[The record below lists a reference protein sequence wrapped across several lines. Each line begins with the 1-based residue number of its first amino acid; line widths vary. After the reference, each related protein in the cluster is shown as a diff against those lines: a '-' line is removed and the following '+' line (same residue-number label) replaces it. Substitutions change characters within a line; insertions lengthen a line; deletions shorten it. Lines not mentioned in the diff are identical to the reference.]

1 LLFVHR
7 TCILLRC
14 GKPLA
19 ADALLG
25 CFLPRLGRLWQRK
38 RPLFLVYFPLS
49 LFTADLSFGRGCLL
63 ASPAWLVGL
72 SAQGSGSGLTRGR
85 WPSRASSGSH
95 PVCFHP
101 SLMLL
106 LSVAAGRKLIAKERT
121 RPKFFAPC
129 PRRRRDGSALD
140 GTSRTG
146 CSRWPIG
153 GARRRGLPM
162 KSRSARSMAAVN
174 TAQRNHTFQQA
185 LNDGNPNSWP

>member
-38 RPLFLVYFPLS
+38 AASFFGLFSAVVIYRWSVVWSRVLAGIARV
-49 LFTADLSFGRGCLL
+49 AGRT
-63 ASPAWLVGL
+63 

-85 WPSRASSGSH
+85 WPRRASSGSH
-95 PVCFHP
+95 PSCFHP

-106 LSVAAGRKLIAKERT
+106 LTVAAGRKLIAKERT

-129 PRRRRDGSALD
+129 PRRRRDGSALN

-162 KSRSARSMAAVN
+162 KCAC
-174 TAQRNHTFQQA
+174 
-185 LNDGNPNSWP
+185 